1 MHKSMGRENKLQEAN
16 HKWMFH
22 DVNHHLQV
30 TFTNPKRLLSGLE
43 RTAPLVEHVE
53 VLLIKEVTW
62 WWWRI
67 LAERIHNLNMVA
79 DVKLHLNK

>member
-1 MHKSMGRENKLQEAN
+1 MSFSSSHAAPSREIMPPTYKNGITT
-16 HKWMFH
+16 
-22 DVNHHLQV
+22 QV

-62 WWWRI
+62 WWRI
-67 LAERIHNLNMVA
+67 LAERIHVVAIVA

>member
-1 MHKSMGRENKLQEAN
+1 MSFSSSHAAPSREIMPPTYKNGITT
-16 HKWMFH
+16 
-22 DVNHHLQV
+22 QV

-62 WWWRI
+62 WWRI
-67 LAERIHNLNMVA
+67 LAERIHNLNIVA